1 MWNKNEWVVVIG
13 GTFNRDGAIKDV
25 SFTIASIVEVGLDD
39 LLVKPKD
46 RYSRLRF
53 VSKRACRRIP
63 VSDVKVY
70 DSLRKPQCGD
80 LVYYYHKDWNKKE
93 VTAVSHVLELRK
105 DTGHSVSALILVE
118 NEQVWASIED
128 LLVLDVNNANK

>member
-1 MWNKNEWVVVIG
+1 MWNKGEWVVVIG
-13 GTFNRDGAIKDV
+13 GTFNKEGAIKDV
-25 SFTIASIVEVGLDD
+25 SFTIAKIIEVGLDD

-46 RYSRLRF
+46 HYARLKF
-53 VSKRACRRIP
+53 VSKRTCRRIP

-70 DSLRKPQCGD
+70 DGLRKPQCGD

-93 VTAVSHVLELRK
+93 VTAVSHVIELRK
-105 DTGHSVSALILVE
+105 DTGQSVSALILVE

-128 LLVLDVNNANK
+128 LLVLDVNNAKK